1 MKNKPK
7 TTTNTNINTT
17 ISNQLLEELKTLT
30 IKKKFNS
37 LYEISE
43 YLKEKKENTI
53 IFDYIG
59 ILSYTEDILA
69 YKEFKKLLIPKFG
82 QEMNKITEEI
92 LTFFISCV
100 KDKKYTENNYVSSGI
115 LQIISDKTSINSI
128 IRKYFDMVEP
138 LIKDKKNEEKAKI
151 KLLILNPLNFERLYK
166 EISANY
172 FSFPSSIK
180 DFYSYAN
187 LETNTSDIKNF
198 VEKKKEKDNNNNEMN
213 TMLNDLKNEVKTI
226 KQVLNV
232 TLDENKD
239 IKIRLGKVENQLIE
253 KENDIQNLKKD
264 LYKINLRDSIKDFID
279 DLLWSF
285 DIYISN
291 ANIQTKI
298 NEIKKKINK
307 MIVDLQDEEKKY
319 AFHLINFLDYLYEKL
334 QEGNDISHY
343 FNNIGFNKEN
353 LPDQI
358 KQKFLEY
365 SNGDKKYNYA
375 SLVMASY
382 DSDKIEEKEKKIL
395 NLVIKTIIG
404 IDKKNGQQRMK
415 DIVNC
420 FKLYSEY

>member
-69 YKEFKKLLIPKFG
+69 YKEFEKLLIPKFG

>member
-1 MKNKPK
+1 
-7 TTTNTNINTT
+7 
-17 ISNQLLEELKTLT
+17 
-30 IKKKFNS
+30 
-37 LYEISE
+37 
-43 YLKEKKENTI
+43 
-53 IFDYIG
+53 
-59 ILSYTEDILA
+59 
-69 YKEFKKLLIPKFG
+69 
-82 QEMNKITEEI
+82 
-92 LTFFISCV
+92 
-100 KDKKYTENNYVSSGI
+100 
-115 LQIISDKTSINSI
+115 
-128 IRKYFDMVEP
+128 
-138 LIKDKKNEEKAKI
+138 
-151 KLLILNPLNFERLYK
+151 
-166 EISANY
+166 
-172 FSFPSSIK
+172 
-180 DFYSYAN
+180 
-187 LETNTSDIKNF
+187 
-198 VEKKKEKDNNNNEMN
+198 MN

>member
-166 EISANY
+166 EISEII
-172 FSFPSSIK
+172 FLF
-180 DFYSYAN
+180 
-187 LETNTSDIKNF
+187 
-198 VEKKKEKDNNNNEMN
+198 
-213 TMLNDLKNEVKTI
+213 
-226 KQVLNV
+226 
-232 TLDENKD
+232 
-239 IKIRLGKVENQLIE
+239 
-253 KENDIQNLKKD
+253 
-264 LYKINLRDSIKDFID
+264 
-279 DLLWSF
+279 LL
-285 DIYISN
+285 
-291 ANIQTKI
+291 Q
-298 NEIKKKINK
+298 
-307 MIVDLQDEEKKY
+307 
-319 AFHLINFLDYLYEKL
+319 
-334 QEGNDISHY
+334 
-343 FNNIGFNKEN
+343 
-353 LPDQI
+353 
-358 KQKFLEY
+358 
-365 SNGDKKYNYA
+365 
-375 SLVMASY
+375 
-382 DSDKIEEKEKKIL
+382 
-395 NLVIKTIIG
+395 
-404 IDKKNGQQRMK
+404 
-415 DIVNC
+415 
-420 FKLYSEY
+420 

>member
-17 ISNQLLEELKTLT
+17 ISNQLLEELKILT

-187 LETNTSDIKNF
+187 LETNTSNIKNF

-213 TMLNDLKNEVKTI
+213 TILNDLKNEVKTI

-365 SNGDKKYNYA
+365 SNGDKKYN
-375 SLVMASY
+375 
-382 DSDKIEEKEKKIL
+382 
-395 NLVIKTIIG
+395 
-404 IDKKNGQQRMK
+404 
-415 DIVNC
+415 
-420 FKLYSEY
+420 

>member
-187 LETNTSDIKNF
+187 LETNTSNIKNF
-198 VEKKKEKDNNNNEMN
+198 VEKKK
-213 TMLNDLKNEVKTI
+213 
-226 KQVLNV
+226 
-232 TLDENKD
+232 
-239 IKIRLGKVENQLIE
+239 
-253 KENDIQNLKKD
+253 
-264 LYKINLRDSIKDFID
+264 
-279 DLLWSF
+279 
-285 DIYISN
+285 
-291 ANIQTKI
+291 
-298 NEIKKKINK
+298 KKI
-307 MIVDLQDEEKKY
+307 
-319 AFHLINFLDYLYEKL
+319 
-334 QEGNDISHY
+334 
-343 FNNIGFNKEN
+343 
-353 LPDQI
+353 
-358 KQKFLEY
+358 
-365 SNGDKKYNYA
+365 
-375 SLVMASY
+375 
-382 DSDKIEEKEKKIL
+382 
-395 NLVIKTIIG
+395 II
-404 IDKKNGQQRMK
+404 IMK
-415 DIVNC
+415 
-420 FKLYSEY
+420 